1 MKYALLG
8 LLKSL
13 VSEYGEYGIQI
24 NGISPSMIDS
34 KLLDNLDPLVKE
46 MSKNS
51 HPLKEL
57 ITKREIIEFID
68 FLVTNNSKFL
78 TGNNFNLSG
87 GESI

>member
-13 VSEYGEYGIQI
+13 VSEYGEYGIQF

-34 KLLDNLDPLVKE
+34 KLLDDLDPIVKE
-46 MSKNS
+46 LSKEA
-51 HPLKEL
+51 HPLKGL
-57 ITKREIIEFID
+57 ITKREIVEFID
-68 FLVTNNSKFL
+68 FLITNDSKFL